1 MKKYVQWI
9 VVFLFIGF
17 ILQSVSNVDAA
28 TEEKKSVPKLF
39 YMTRNTATAQVD
51 NSTIKIS
58 ETYDQNVIPYIESEI
73 LYVPAKYVAKFM
85 NGTDSYTKKTK
96 KTTIKLAGSTFIVK
110 ANSKIVTINGKN
122 ITMKNKALE
131 KGGNLMIPASIF
143 VDNLKTH
150 NAIVYEERALIISKK
165 GATDFYTDNNEP
177 IGYCV
182 PDDTTWQETLKKQAK
197 GEKAKKAAQEI
208 LAKIIT
214 PDMTDLEKVI
224 AVNDYLIQNTTYT
237 SGDYSIYGPILDGTG
252 VCQGYAF
259 SAELLLNMAGVNCTR
274 IQGYAGI
281 GSKELTNDILDA
293 LGYMG
298 NLHEWNLVEIDGN
311 WYHLDIT
318 FSDGTVNGEESFQN
332 AYQYFLLSDTEISDD
347 HIWRKTFYKE
357 APKSFTSTTLANTL
371 DSKGYP
377 VIHGR
382 ISLPNGEVA
391 PKGGVEV
398 SVRVGMGL
406 NLNIDRAYLIKEGK
420 SYVDFTIVAS
430 KTIDKQRFQNSFR
443 IITNTRGYEKEV
455 YLLDTS
461 ATNVQGVLVKKDI
474 NLING
479 KLIIPSSVTLTKDYK
494 YTVELTTYYKVE
506 GANGLRNDGG
516 ESFDGILKAG
526 EKEATFDFDC
536 TIPSTE
542 YEYTIRYYISGFNKT
557 PLVES
562 GFLTANGAIASE
574 RTYIKGSEKPLTDF
588 IIQVNAKE
596 VTPTPTPTE
605 APKLSGT
612 KMTKENRAELVKTL
626 KNYNIGNNAKLSKLK
641 TEKQIIAFE
650 TSEPYQVSNAMNGD
664 YTMYYKR
671 NLDSGIK
678 LSTIYSFQENNKK
691 LYISTTISN
700 IELSKEYYMT
710 TMNEL
715 NQYLQTATS
724 SKKIADFYVVSY
736 ENYGVTV
743 FDAKNKEQ
751 IFQDIMA
758 HKVFIEANYTVGDS
772 VYQISLM
779 GEENELPRVTIS
791 RFTKKV
797 HSEY

>member
-1 MKKYVQWI
+1 M
-9 VVFLFIGF
+9 
-17 ILQSVSNVDAA
+17 
-28 TEEKKSVPKLF
+28 
-39 YMTRNTATAQVD
+39 
-51 NSTIKIS
+51 
-58 ETYDQNVIPYIESEI
+58 
-73 LYVPAKYVAKFM
+73 
-85 NGTDSYTKKTK
+85 
-96 KTTIKLAGSTFIVK
+96 
-110 ANSKIVTINGKN
+110 
-122 ITMKNKALE
+122 
-131 KGGNLMIPASIF
+131 
-143 VDNLKTH
+143 
-150 NAIVYEERALIISKK
+150 
-165 GATDFYTDNNEP
+165 
-177 IGYCV
+177 
-182 PDDTTWQETLKKQAK
+182 
-197 GEKAKKAAQEI
+197 
-208 LAKIIT
+208 
-214 PDMTDLEKVI
+214 
-224 AVNDYLIQNTTYT
+224 
-237 SGDYSIYGPILDGTG
+237 
-252 VCQGYAF
+252 
-259 SAELLLNMAGVNCTR
+259 
-274 IQGYAGI
+274 
-281 GSKELTNDILDA
+281 
-293 LGYMG
+293 
-298 NLHEWNLVEIDGN
+298 
-311 WYHLDIT
+311 
-318 FSDGTVNGEESFQN
+318 
-332 AYQYFLLSDTEISDD
+332 
-347 HIWRKTFYKE
+347 
-357 APKSFTSTTLANTL
+357 
-371 DSKGYP
+371 
-377 VIHGR
+377 
-382 ISLPNGEVA
+382 
-391 PKGGVEV
+391 
-398 SVRVGMGL
+398 
-406 NLNIDRAYLIKEGK
+406 
-420 SYVDFTIVAS
+420 
-430 KTIDKQRFQNSFR
+430 
-443 IITNTRGYEKEV
+443 
-455 YLLDTS
+455 
-461 ATNVQGVLVKKDI
+461 
-474 NLING
+474 
-479 KLIIPSSVTLTKDYK
+479 
-494 YTVELTTYYKVE
+494 
-506 GANGLRNDGG
+506 
-516 ESFDGILKAG
+516 
-526 EKEATFDFDC
+526 
-536 TIPSTE
+536 
-542 YEYTIRYYISGFNKT
+542 
-557 PLVES
+557 VES
-562 GFLTANGAIASE
+562 GFLTANGTIASE